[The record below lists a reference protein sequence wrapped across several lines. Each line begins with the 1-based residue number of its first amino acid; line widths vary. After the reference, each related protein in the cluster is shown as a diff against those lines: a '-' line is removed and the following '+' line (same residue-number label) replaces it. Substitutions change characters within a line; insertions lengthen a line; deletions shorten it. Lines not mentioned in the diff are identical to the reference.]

1 MDLIIGLISSFD
13 KLHDISK
20 EIFEKINSNGIK
32 NVYIPSSVFLEYELL
47 LKSRKINVSELV
59 RDIIHF
65 KTLENIKEIPL
76 NSSIIVLA
84 QTLREKYKLTYFDS
98 LHSASALHADGIMIS
113 SDNDFKNIKN
123 LKVIEPNKLVSSK
136 KEDKIKS

>member
-20 EIFEKINSNGIK
+20 KIFEKINLNEIK
-32 NVYIPSSVFLEYELL
+32 NVFIPSSVFLEYELL
-47 LKSRKINVSELV
+47 LKSKKFNVSELI

-65 KTLENIKEIPL
+65 KALENIEEIPL

-84 QTLREKYKLTYFDS
+84 QKLREKYNLTYFDS
-98 LHSASALHADGIMIS
+98 LHCAGALHADGIIIS
-113 SDNDFKNIKN
+113 TDTDFKKIKN
-123 LKVIEPNKLVSSK
+123 LKVIEPYKFLLSI
-136 KEDKIKS
+136 KE